1 MKTLDQIKDEVAKE
15 FGYESFEQ
23 FDDKSTFSYDHDTPK
38 IIDTIAKRYARE
50 VAQASL
56 EKAAENA
63 KLKLIFTSEQFATN
77 DKWQLPDGELIVLDK
92 ESITNP
98 KNITLL

>member
-1 MKTLDQIKDEVAKE
+1 MKTLEQIKDEVAKE
-15 FGYESFEQ
+15 FGYSDFHN
-23 FDDKSTFSYDHDTPK
+23 STFYRKTDVK
-38 IIDTIAKRYARE
+38 ICDEIAKRYARE

-56 EKAAENA
+56 EKAAEKA

-92 ESITNP
+92 ESITNES
-98 KNITLL
+98 NIVML

>member
-1 MKTLDQIKDEVAKE
+1 MKTLEQIKDEVAKE
-15 FGYESFEQ
+15 FGYSDFHN
-23 FDDKSTFSYDHDTPK
+23 STFCRKTDVK
-38 IIDTIAKRYARE
+38 ICDEIAKRYARE

-63 KLKLIFTSEQFATN
+63 VIEPKGMMTR
-77 DKWQLPDGELIVLDK
+77 VDK
-92 ESITNP
+92 ESITNS